1 MKEKLQNILVE
12 IMAWSFLIGCIV
24 FLVWCCQSCSP
35 RYVTVPEYHYESH
48 HTHDTISK
56 VDSVW
61 RERNTVIREADST
74 ILAELGIR
82 LKQGER
88 AILVLR
94 NELERAISQ
103 QREAVH
109 DTIERIDSV
118 RVPYPVEKQ
127 LTRWQSLKME
137 AGGIVFVLLIII
149 VIVFV
154 VCMVKN
160 GGFTFRRPR
169 DGL

>member
-1 MKEKLQNILVE
+1 MKQILFAFISAV
-12 IMAWSFLIGCIV
+12 MVA
-24 FLVWCCQSCSP
+24 CSP

-74 ILAELGIR
+74 MLADLGIR

-94 NELERAISQ
+94 NELERAMSQ

-109 DTIERIDSV
+109 DTIERVDSV

-127 LTRWQSLKME
+127 LTRWQSLKMK
-137 AGGIVFVLLIII
+137 AGGYVFVLLIII

-154 VCMVKN
+154 VCIIKK

>member
-1 MKEKLQNILVE
+1 MKKFEDVKVE
-12 IMAWSFLIGCIV
+12 IMAWSFLIALIV
-24 FLVWCCQSCSP
+24 LVVWCLQSCSP

-74 ILAELGIR
+74 MLAELGIR
-82 LKQGER
+82 LKAGER

-94 NELERAISQ
+94 NELERAMSQ

-109 DTIERIDSV
+109 DTIERVDSV
-118 RVPYPVEKQ
+118 SVPYPVEKQ

-137 AGGIVFVLLIII
+137 AGGYVFVLLIII

-154 VCMVKN
+154 VCIIKK

>member
-1 MKEKLQNILVE
+1 
-12 IMAWSFLIGCIV
+12 MAWSLLIALIV
-24 FLVWCCQSCSP
+24 LVVWCLQSCSP
-35 RYVTVPEYHYESH
+35 RYVTVPEYHYENH

-61 RERNTVIREADST
+61 RERNTFIREADST
-74 ILAELGIR
+74 MLADLGIR
-82 LKQGER
+82 LKHGER

-94 NELERAISQ
+94 NELERAMSQ

-109 DTIERIDSV
+109 DTIERVDSV
-118 RVPYPVEKQ
+118 HVPYPVEKQ

-137 AGGIVFVLLIII
+137 AGGIAFVLLIII

-154 VCMVKN
+154 VCMHKL
-160 GGFTFRRPR
+160 TQSILSS